1 MFGKSDLV
9 DSLNRDLA
17 RARNK
22 RDALTSG
29 VATLTAQIAELETR
43 LSAEN
48 ERRRRERAASE
59 IEGIKK
65 RVRDGHS
72 TFVPA
77 IAAIC
82 NATEVAAPIIPEARE
97 FNDLL
102 EVIATEVANATH
114 GLLVE
119 LDRRIEAVRAG
130 DVAPELLR
138 SLKGSPELPQK
149 SDRVHYLSETLT
161 KEEKEESAE
170 LAAIR
175 RAASCVRLLK
185 SAASKSEVAALESP
199 VA

>member
-9 DSLNRDLA
+9 DSINRDLG

-22 RDALTSG
+22 RDAFASS

-65 RVRDGHS
+65 RVRDGHLA
-72 TFVPA
+72 FVPA
-77 IAAIC
+77 IAAIR

-102 EVIATEVANATH
+102 EVIATEVANAIH
-114 GLLVE
+114 GLLGD
-119 LDRRIEAVRAG
+119 LDQRIEAVRAG
-130 DVAPELLR
+130 DVA
-138 SLKGSPELPQK
+138 S
-149 SDRVHYLSETLT
+149 
-161 KEEKEESAE
+161 EESAE
-170 LAAIR
+170 LATIR
-175 RAASCVRLLK
+175 RVASCVRLLK
-185 SAASKSEVAALESP
+185 SAASKSDNVANPQGNFASTRD
-199 VA
+199 VAVPERPAA